1 MSAPAPPDPRVE
13 SRARS
18 KTALKAA
25 ATLGIL
31 AIVLYK
37 VPFAE
42 LAARLGKLRV
52 LDVLALVALTVA
64 QVSFGVVR
72 WYRLLRRLGERPRF
86 LALYGD
92 VLVGLTYNMFLP
104 TTVGGDVIRALR
116 ARKRVSAAHR
126 AWSTSLFERIAGLLA
141 MAASGAIA
149 ASLGLWGGLGAGLG
163 TEARVPP
170 ALQWIAGGATL
181 VLLLVFFFASAPFR
195 VLVRMLERRLPGA
208 ADDVRGIV
216 DDLEGPLAT
225 PAARAEALAWSILV
239 QALGIA
245 FVVVGARG
253 LDAPGHDAAILIG
266 VPLVHVLSMVPI
278 TIGGLGLREGLF
290 VGILGM
296 LRVPG
301 DVALGLAAQWLASS
315 VAFAIAGAGVAV
327 ADPAPSAPGDRREP
341 RDPRPGQARP

>member
-1 MSAPAPPDPRVE
+1 MSAPAPPDSRAE

-37 VPFAE
+37 VPFSE
-42 LAARLGKLRV
+42 LAARLGKLR
-52 LDVLALVALTVA
+52 LFDVLALVALTIA

-72 WYRLLRRLGERPRF
+72 WFRLLRRLGERPRF
-86 LALYGD
+86 FALYGD

-149 ASLGLWGGLGAGLG
+149 ATIGLGGGLGGGLG
-163 TEARVPP
+163 VGGENRVPP

-181 VLLLVFFFASAPFR
+181 VLLLIFFFASAPFR

-216 DDLEGPLAT
+216 EDLEGPLAT
-225 PAARAEALAWSILV
+225 PGARAEALAWSILV

-253 LDAPGHDAAILIG
+253 LDAPGHDAAILVG

-296 LRVPG
+296 LRVPA

-327 ADPAPSAPGDRREP
+327 ADPAPSVHGDARR
-341 RDPRPGQARP
+341 GQARP

>member
-1 MSAPAPPDPRVE
+1 MSAA
-13 SRARS
+13 SRARL
-18 KTALKAA
+18 KTALKAG
-25 ATLGIL
+25 ATLAIL

-37 VPFAE
+37 VPFRD
-42 LAARLGKLRV
+42 LSQRLGKLRAP
-52 LDVLALVALTVA
+52 DILALVILTIA

-72 WYRLLRRLGERPRF
+72 WYRLLVRLGERPRF

-116 ARKRVSAAHR
+116 ARRRVSAAHR

-149 ASLGLWGGLGAGLG
+149 ASIGLGAD
-163 TEARVPP
+163 ARVPS
-170 ALQWIAGGATL
+170 ALGWIAGSITL
-181 VLLLVFFFASAPFR
+181 VLLLIFFFASAPFR
-195 VLVRMLERRLPGA
+195 ILVRMLEARLPGA

-216 DDLEGPLAT
+216 GDLEGPLAT
-225 PAARAEALAWSILV
+225 PGARAEALGWSILV

-245 FVVVGARG
+245 FVIVGARG
-253 LDAPGHDAAILIG
+253 LDAPGHDAAILVG
-266 VPLVHVLSMVPI
+266 VPIVHVLSMVPI
-278 TIGGLGLREGLF
+278 TLGGLGLREGLF

-296 LRVPG
+296 LKVPA

-315 VAFAIAGAGVAV
+315 VGFAIAGAVVAV
-327 ADPAPSAPGDRREP
+327 ADPGPSAERPAT
-341 RDPRPGQARP
+341 DP